1 MIRPGASRPAIIAL
15 LALCLVPMTL
25 YAQNGAPDKT
35 IVGADGSV
43 TAEYDTNH
51 DGRIDLIVHLNSSGE
66 KVSESMD
73 YNHDGKMD
81 VFYHY
86 HNGVLSSE
94 EVDTNYDGRIDLWIW
109 LADGIYVTKYER
121 DTNFDGK
128 PDIVTVFGDKAK
140 GGGTASR

>member
-1 MIRPGASRPAIIAL
+1 MGWTGASRL
-15 LALCLVPMTL
+15 WFLALFSLFLLPSAL
-25 YAQNGAPDKT
+25 FAQNGAPDKT
-35 IVGADGSV
+35 IAGADGSI

-51 DGRIDLIVHLNSSGE
+51 DGKIDLIVRLNSKNQ

-86 HNGVLSSE
+86 RNGVLSSE
-94 EVDTNYDGRIDLWIW
+94 EVDTNFDGKIDLWIW

-121 DTNFDGK
+121 DTDFDGK
-128 PDIVTVFGDKAK
+128 PDIVKVFGENAK
-140 GGGTASR
+140 GTTKASK

>member
-1 MIRPGASRPAIIAL
+1 MRRTGTRRLSFIAALAL
-15 LALCLVPMTL
+15 LLLPSAL
-25 YAQNGAPDKT
+25 YAQNDSPVKT
-35 IVGADGSV
+35 IVGTDGSV

-51 DGRIDLIVHLNSSGE
+51 DGKIDLIVKLNSANR

-86 HNGVLSSE
+86 HDGVLSSE
-94 EVDTNYDGRIDLWIW
+94 QVDTNYDGKVDLWIW

-128 PDIVTVFGDKAK
+128 PDIVKVFGEGARSGTKASK
-140 GGGTASR
+140 